1 MSFIRPALGVVAT
14 LLLCAAPNLYAD
26 ADVAKSS
33 FPISDA
39 QMRALGIELVT
50 LSRQPNTVGARFPA
64 QVILPPSQ
72 ESVVSAP
79 VAGLVTQVLVQENQ
93 QVRAGTP
100 LLVLSSPQLG
110 EQQLALIQAQNRVQL
125 ARSTASRERALFK
138 DGIIAQRRV
147 IEADSAQRD
156 AEAVLQQAK
165 MSLTLSGVSS
175 SAITRMATSSNIS
188 NELTVTAKT
197 TATVTSISA
206 KLGQRV
212 SAADPLLQ
220 LAKLGTF
227 WLDVQVPSGDA
238 SRWSAGDKLHVA
250 GGAEGVVLSVNPLI
264 GAGQTAHVRAKV
276 TSGSAGLRLGE
287 FVQVE
292 LPVPSGAA
300 WDIPIAAIARQGQ
313 QVVVFVRDKASFNAV
328 PIQVLTS
335 AGQRAKVSGAL
346 KAGDR
351 IAASSVIALKAAW
364 QGIGGAEE
372 E

>member
-1 MSFIRPALGVVAT
+1 MFFIRPTLGAVAT
-14 LLLCAAPNLYAD
+14 LLLCAAPHLYA
-26 ADVAKSS
+26 AEAKDT
-33 FPISDA
+33 FAISDA

-50 LSRQPNTVGARFPA
+50 LSRQPDTVGSRFPA

-79 VAGLVTQVLVQENQ
+79 VARLVTQVLVQENQ

-100 LLVLSSPQLG
+100 LFVLSSPQLG

-147 IEADSAQRD
+147 IEADSALLD

-165 MSLTLSGVSS
+165 MSLTLTGVST
-175 SAITRMATSSNIS
+175 SAINRMATSLNIS
-188 NELTVTAKT
+188 NALTVSAKS
-197 TATVTSISA
+197 TATVTNLSA

-212 SAADPLLQ
+212 NAADPLLQ
-220 LAKLGTF
+220 LAKLGTL
-227 WLDVQVPSGDA
+227 WLDVQVPSGEA
-238 SRWSAGDKLHVA
+238 SRWSLGHKLHIA
-250 GGAEGVVLSVNPLI
+250 GGAEGTILSVNPMT
-264 GAGQTAHVRAKV
+264 GNGQTAHVRAKV
-276 TSGSAGLRLGE
+276 TSGASSLRLGE

-313 QVVVFVRDKASFNAV
+313 QVVVFMRDKASFRAV

-346 KAGDR
+346 KSGDR